1 MNNKIKYIFLIIG
14 LSLIVSCTSTKKIQ
28 KNMNSESHAMS
39 YFMDSKIA
47 ESKDSTTISVDT
59 IFFNPGIMG
68 EKTEVKKEKGWF
80 LPLIFVYIWNSKNKC
95 TQGKSIIKDDVPSFL
110 KTSFVSE
117 ANRSGN
123 FNINT
128 VNKSKY
134 SIELSIDEIKTE
146 GLYISSGFFYY
157 ALYVWGYS
165 YSDKAGPA
173 VSNLQISY
181 KLKKDNQIIYSNS
194 FKTERNT
201 DLIQYKSSGKKDLQ
215 KKYAASMV
223 EANSY
228 NFKNANEL
236 IVNDLNTYFK
246 EQK

>member
-1 MNNKIKYIFLIIG
+1 MNPQIKYIFLTIG
-14 LSLIVSCTSTKKIQ
+14 LSLVLSCTSTKKIQ
-28 KNMNSESHAMS
+28 KNMNAESYSMA
-39 YFMDSKIA
+39 YYIDSKVTD
-47 ESKDSTTISVDT
+47 SKDSIFVSIDT
-59 IFFNPGIMG
+59 VHFNPNIMSD
-68 EKTEVKKEKGWF
+68 KTIIQKEKGWF
-80 LPLIFVYIWNSKNKC
+80 LPLVFVYVWKSKNKC
-95 TQGKSIIKDDVPSFL
+95 IQGYSMIKDDIPSFL

-123 FNINT
+123 FNIDT
-128 VNKSKY
+128 INKSKY

-146 GLYISSGFFYY
+146 GTYISSGFFYY

-165 YSDKAGPA
+165 YSDNAGPA
-173 VSNLQISY
+173 VSNLQVSY
-181 KLKKDNQIIYSNS
+181 KLKKDNQIIHSNS
-194 FKTERNT
+194 FKLERYT

-246 EQK
+246 ELK